1 MIRIALPVVFT
12 FLLSATMSR
21 AQSNCPEEFRYV
33 GTLSGN
39 GSGDAPLDARKTL
52 NLPPNAT
59 LDVSFQ
65 QKSVRA
71 TNGRR
76 GAHSSMRAQ
85 DVPKGILIIPSGVSD
100 NVSHQGWAV
109 SDPELKA
116 LDKDA
121 SGRVTQYQFGMRLFC
136 NASSSD
142 QIPTIMASARYKW
155 RYATVHCASALA
167 STSIARLFS
176 LRDCESQAF

>member
-1 MIRIALPVVFT
+1 MRMIRIALPVVFT

-65 QKSVRA
+65 QKSLRA

-76 GAHSSMRAQ
+76 GAHSSMRPQ

-142 QIPTIMASARYKW
+142 PNSNYYGECSVQVEVCYRP
-155 RYATVHCASALA
+155 
-167 STSIARLFS
+167 
-176 LRDCESQAF
+176 LR